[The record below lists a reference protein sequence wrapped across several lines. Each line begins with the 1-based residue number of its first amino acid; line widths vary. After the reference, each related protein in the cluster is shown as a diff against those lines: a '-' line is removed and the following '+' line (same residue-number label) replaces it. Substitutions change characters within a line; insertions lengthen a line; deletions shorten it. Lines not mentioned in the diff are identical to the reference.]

1 MVMLYQGNLHVSPC
15 IAHIYRCLRMSETR
29 YLPDPI
35 TIELL
40 AQLGLQKKYNTTVA
54 LISKQMR
61 IVISLTLITLM
72 AGLKQR
78 SAK

>member
-1 MVMLYQGNLHVSPC
+1 
-15 IAHIYRCLRMSETR
+15 
-29 YLPDPI
+29 
-35 TIELL
+35 
-40 AQLGLQKKYNTTVA
+40 LQKKYNTAVA